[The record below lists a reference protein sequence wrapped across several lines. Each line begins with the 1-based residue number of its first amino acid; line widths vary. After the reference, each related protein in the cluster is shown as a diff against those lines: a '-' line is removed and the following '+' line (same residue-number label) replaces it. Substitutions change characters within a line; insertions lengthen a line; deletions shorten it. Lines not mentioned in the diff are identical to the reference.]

1 MRLRTTALLATA
13 AAAATSIVLLTGCGG
28 SASEAS
34 APEATST
41 APIRQAAGGDGSS
54 YAAAITSLSGGPAY
68 TRAVY
73 EVVNDHCIRTGFKG
87 QYGTGNSYSCG
98 LADSLRCFVTG
109 AGCESREGE
118 GPFGRMIR

>member
-13 AAAATSIVLLTGCGG
+13 AAATSLALLAGCGG
-28 SASEAS
+28 SAPEAS

-54 YAAAITSLSGGPAY
+54 YAAAITSLPLGSAY
-68 TRAVY
+68 NRAVY
-73 EVVNDHCIRTGFKG
+73 EVANDHCIRTGFKG

-98 LADSLRCFVTG
+98 LADNLRCSVTG
-109 AGCESREGE
+109 AGCESRGGRFG
-118 GPFGRMIR
+118 GPVRGPW

>member
-1 MRLRTTALLATA
+1 MRLRTTAILATA

-28 SASEAS
+28 SAPEAS
-34 APEATST
+34 PPAATST

-54 YAAAITSLSGGPAY
+54 SAPALTPLPGGPAY

-73 EVVNDHCIRTGFKG
+73 EVVNDHCIRTGFEG
-87 QYGTGNSYSCG
+87 QYRTGNRGSCI
-98 LADSLRCFVTG
+98 LADNLRCSVTG

>member
-13 AAAATSIVLLTGCGG
+13 AAATSLALLAGCGG
-28 SASEAS
+28 SAPEAS

-73 EVVNDHCIRTGFKG
+73 EVVNDHCIRTGFEG
-87 QYGTGNSYSCG
+87 QYGTGNRGSCS
-98 LADSLRCFVTG
+98 LADSLRCSVTG
-109 AGCESREGE
+109 AGCREG
-118 GPFGRMIR
+118 FGRLNW